1 MMAPATDT
9 LASLSLNLRRIF
21 DAPRELVWRAWTRPE
36 MLVAWLGP
44 PEWPA
49 VRTEQDLRP
58 GGAWRA
64 CLRSTTEDRV
74 LWQGGVYHE
83 VAPPERLVFSFKWES
98 DDHED
103 GPPVDTLVTVLLTE
117 LPDGRTQ
124 MDFTQQGLKS
134 EQSLAGHRQ
143 GWTGTFARLEQWLH
157 THGRTA

>member
-1 MMAPATDT
+1 MAPATDT
-9 LASLSLNLRRIF
+9 LAPPSLRLRRIF

-36 MLVAWLGP
+36 MVVAWFGP

-49 VRTEQDLRP
+49 VHTEQDLRP

-64 CLRSTTEDRV
+64 CLRSATQDRL
-74 LWQGGVYHE
+74 LWQGGVYRE
-83 VAPPERLVFSFKWES
+83 VVPPERLVFSFKWES

-103 GPPVDTLVTVLLTE
+103 GAPVDTLVTVLFTQ

-134 EQSLAGHRQ
+134 EQSLAGHCD
-143 GWTGTFARLEQWLH
+143 GWTGTFARLAQWLDN
-157 THGRTA
+157 GFARN

>member
-1 MMAPATDT
+1 
-9 LASLSLNLRRIF
+9 
-21 DAPRELVWRAWTRPE
+21 

-49 VRTEQDLRP
+49 VSAEQDLRP

-64 CLRSTTEDRV
+64 CLRSTMEDRL
-74 LWQGGVYHE
+74 LWQSGVYRE

-103 GPPVDTLVTVLLTE
+103 GAPVETLVTVLLTE
-117 LPDGRTQ
+117 LSDGRTQ

-134 EQSLAGHRQ
+134 EQSLTGHRH
-143 GWTGTFARLEQWLH
+143 GWTGTFDRLEQWLH
-157 THGRTA
+157 GEGRTT

>member
-1 MMAPATDT
+1 MTMAPVADGP
-9 LASLSLNLRRIF
+9 SLHLRRILN
-21 DAPRELVWRAWTRPE
+21 APRERVWRAWTQPE
-36 MLVAWLGP
+36 MLIAWLGP

-49 VRTEQDLRP
+49 VHFEQDLRP

-74 LWQGGVYHE
+74 LWQGGVYRE
-83 VAPPERLVFSFKWES
+83 VVPPERLVFSFKWES

-103 GPPVDTLVTVLLTE
+103 GAPVDTLVTVLLTA

-134 EQSLAGHRQ
+134 EQSLTGHRR
-143 GWTGTFARLEQWLH
+143 GWTGSFARLDEWLH
-157 THGRTA
+157 ADRGTV